1 MKKRFDY
8 NKQIVEIIVD
18 MVMAFPDMRYN
29 QLMEI
34 LLVTGEFYEES
45 EITLEHIKNSP
56 YYAELNAKRGTI
68 K

>member
-29 QLMEI
+29 QLME
-34 LLVTGEFYEES
+34 LFLVTGEFYEES

-56 YYAELNAKRGTI
+56 YYVELNVKRGTI